1 MDTCELS
8 AIELGAALRRREL
21 SAVEALDAMLRRADE
36 IEATVNP
43 FSVRL
48 EEKARDAAHA
58 ADAML
63 ARRSRRSKAG
73 PLC

>member
-8 AIELGAALRRREL
+8 AIERIAALRRREL

-48 EEKARDAAHA
+48 D
-58 ADAML
+58 
-63 ARRSRRSKAG
+63 
-73 PLC
+73 